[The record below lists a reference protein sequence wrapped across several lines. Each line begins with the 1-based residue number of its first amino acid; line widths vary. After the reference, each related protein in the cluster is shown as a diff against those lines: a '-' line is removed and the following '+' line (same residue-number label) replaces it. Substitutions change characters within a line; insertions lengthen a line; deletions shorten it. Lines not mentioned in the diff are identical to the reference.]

1 MGENKKQKNKKIIE
15 DKMILQEE
23 SSFLVKEDYATLRTN
38 ISFSLPGEGGKCI
51 AITSSSQGEGK
62 STTSINLAISYA
74 QLGKKVLLIDTDMR
88 LPTIASRLHIKEDEK
103 QKSGLSHLLIGEC
116 TEEEAVHRLEEDQ
129 IYVITAGRIPAD
141 PTRLL
146 SSVEMESLLKRLKE
160 SYDIVILDCPPIN
173 VVVDACLM
181 ASYVDG
187 YVLVV
192 KHEQAEYR
200 GVSSMINQIKRANG
214 NILGFAYTNVPLEE
228 KRYGGY
234 RYGYGS
240 YGKS

>member
-51 AITSSSQGEGK
+51 AIISSSQGEGK

-129 IYVITAGRIPAD
+129 IYVITAGRIPAVM
-141 PTRLL
+141 T
-146 SSVEMESLLKRLKE
+146 
-160 SYDIVILDCPPIN
+160 
-173 VVVDACLM
+173 
-181 ASYVDG
+181 
-187 YVLVV
+187 
-192 KHEQAEYR
+192 
-200 GVSSMINQIKRANG
+200 
-214 NILGFAYTNVPLEE
+214 
-228 KRYGGY
+228 
-234 RYGYGS
+234 
-240 YGKS
+240 